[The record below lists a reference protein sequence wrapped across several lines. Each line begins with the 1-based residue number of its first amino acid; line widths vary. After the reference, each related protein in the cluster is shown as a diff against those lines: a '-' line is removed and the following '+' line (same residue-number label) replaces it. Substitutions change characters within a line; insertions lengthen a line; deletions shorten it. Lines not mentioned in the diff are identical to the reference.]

1 MELKLSEDG
10 SLKNIMENNNQ
21 DKSTLAYKK
30 AEKRVKEIK
39 TFYYMVLGFVIV
51 GYLIV
56 RKNYNGN
63 IFDISRNYAV
73 WMVISWAIFIAG
85 YGIYLFVPYFHNWED
100 RKIKKLM
107 DEQLKNK

>member
-1 MELKLSEDG
+1 ME
-10 SLKNIMENNNQ
+10 NQ
-21 DKSTLAYKK
+21 DKTNEIAYKK

-39 TFYYMVLGFVIV
+39 TYYYMVLGFLIV

-73 WMVISWAIFIAG
+73 WMVITWAIFLLC
-85 YGIYLFVPYFHNWED
+85 YEIYLFTPYFRNWEE
-100 RKIKKLM
+100 RKTKQLM
-107 DEQLKNK
+107 DKQLKNK